1 LFRIRTES
9 TQWEIEDLDN
19 ELFLKEWKKKRR
31 AHVKEIVHSSM
42 LSEQEKELM
51 KGYASQS
58 VTVPI
63 YDNENRYVERIIMP
77 NFFDVRKNYQ

>member
-1 LFRIRTES
+1 MFRIRTES

-42 LSEQEKELM
+42 LSEQEKEGM